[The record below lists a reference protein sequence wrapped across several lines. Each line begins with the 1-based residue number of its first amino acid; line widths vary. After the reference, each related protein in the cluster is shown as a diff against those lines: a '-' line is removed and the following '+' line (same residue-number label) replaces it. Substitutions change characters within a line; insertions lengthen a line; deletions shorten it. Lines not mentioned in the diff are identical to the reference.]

1 MIVKIAA
8 FVLPLGLDTLAI
20 AVAIGM
26 RGVKPLRPAIVFAV
40 FEGAMPLVGILAGA
54 LLSHAFQQV
63 AEYFGGVVL
72 IGLGVHAM
80 REAGELIE
88 EAERLAFTTVR
99 TMMLAG
105 LAVSIDEIA
114 VGFPLATENL
124 PIAAVLIAI
133 ATQAFV
139 FGYLGVSFGSNLGAR
154 FSRSAGKLAGFA
166 FILLGLWLIISH
178 LTG

>member
-1 MIVKIAA
+1 MVFKIAA

-40 FEGAMPLVGILAGA
+40 FEGAMPLVGILVGA

-63 AEYFGGVVL
+63 AEYLGGVVL

-80 REAGELIE
+80 REAGEVIE

-124 PIAAVLIAI
+124 PIVAILVAI
-133 ATQAFV
+133 AMQAFV
-139 FGYLGVSFGSNLGAR
+139 FGYLGVSLGSRLGAIISHR
-154 FSRSAGKLAGFA
+154 AGLFAGVA
-166 FILLGLWLIISH
+166 FVLLGLWLIASH
-178 LTG
+178 LMS